1 MRKTLTVEERREF
14 YKRVTESLMERM
26 KNEGLDA
33 DVDFYDFY
41 TTRADDD
48 YDGGRYDFYT
58 TRGVK

>member
-14 YKRVTESLMERM
+14 YKQVSKELAERL
-26 KNEGLDA
+26 KSYPIQP
-33 DVDFYDFY
+33 DVDVPD
-41 TTRADDD
+41 DDD

>member
-14 YKRVTESLMERM
+14 YRGVTESLMERM
-26 KNEGLDA
+26 KSYPIQPDLDVP
-33 DVDFYDFY
+33 D
-41 TTRADDD
+41 DDD

>member
-1 MRKTLTVEERREF
+1 MTNDNLTDEQRIERRREF
-14 YKRVTESLMERM
+14 YKGVTERLMERM

-33 DVDFYDFY
+33 DVDV
-41 TTRADDD
+41 ADDD